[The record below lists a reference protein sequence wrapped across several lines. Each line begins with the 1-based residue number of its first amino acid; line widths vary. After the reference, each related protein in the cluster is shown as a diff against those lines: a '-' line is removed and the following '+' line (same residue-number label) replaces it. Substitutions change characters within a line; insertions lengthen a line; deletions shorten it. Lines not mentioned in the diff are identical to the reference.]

1 MGLAACLDHV
11 ARMPRAPF
19 LQPTLRVTSTR
30 RNTTSG
36 DRLPGAVGK
45 PAVLGFTNHLR
56 ARGISAAPR
65 GDAGPPCGHPASSG
79 RALDGAL
86 PASGHSTL
94 TLHAWWHGV
103 RGELRCFFGWRK
115 PRRTEPSGISSRRPE
130 GSPPKRPVPDA
141 WARGHR
147 GTSMRPV
154 SREPEMP
161 STGGDLASALSRLD
175 VERRFSLAGE
185 GGCRTGSS
193 MFEDTD

>member
-30 RNTTSG
+30 RNITSG
-36 DRLPGAVGK
+36 DRLPGAVGN
-45 PAVLGFTNHLR
+45 PPCSASRIAFGLAAF
-56 ARGISAAPR
+56 AAPG
-65 GDAGPPCGHPASSG
+65 GDAGPPRGHPASSG

-94 TLHAWWHGV
+94 TLHARWHGV

-115 PRRTEPSGISSRRPE
+115 PRRTEPSDISSPRPE
-130 GSPPKRPVPDA
+130 GSPPKRSVPGA
-141 WARGHR
+141 WTRGHR

-161 STGGDLASALSRLD
+161 SAGGDLASALSRLD
-175 VERRFSLAGE
+175 VVRRFSLAGE
-185 GGCRTGSS
+185 GGCRAGSS